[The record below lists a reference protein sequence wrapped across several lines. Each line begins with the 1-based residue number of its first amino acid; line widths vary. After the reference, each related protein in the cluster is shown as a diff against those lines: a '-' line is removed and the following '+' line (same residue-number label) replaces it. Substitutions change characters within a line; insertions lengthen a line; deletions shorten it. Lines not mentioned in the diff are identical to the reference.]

1 MSASESENHYMPLD
15 TSRKEIRLLEIISIT
30 PQIVCKFH
38 TVSLLDNP
46 SFCALSYVWGD
57 GSDTQDITVN
67 NSHRSITSSLGNALE
82 YAVFHWRAIFR
93 DRDVGSCR
101 LWADAICINQAD
113 SQEKGEQVQLMKEVY
128 SMAEIVFCALDFKA
142 PEKEMQFAFY
152 SIGSIATGA
161 DEDGFETPDMVS
173 VPKEEPKRVKI
184 RRVSEY
190 LAFSSHLYH
199 HLGVTVGSAIDVF
212 CGLTYWKR
220 AWIFQEV
227 VLARRPVF
235 IYQTLLMELNILLHA
250 HSWLATAQGEPTP
263 EGADQSIREAI
274 EEFDTAIF
282 LSINWARN
290 LVESEKTSE
299 DAKLRKEHQMAR
311 RVIFTTGGAL
321 EARDPKDHVYALL
334 GVADL
339 KLKPDYSPEKSL
351 ESVYIDLCAELIDL
365 PPDFSF
371 EFLFFLYHAG
381 LAMQDELE
389 QSYGFASWVP
399 NLQPRMPTG
408 SDAANPPPRPFE
420 RLWKMPAEIRH
431 WMDSGSSSDV
441 FIRGRSLFVRA
452 VFVSTV
458 LDLGPVIS
466 FNDDTWLSFVMF
478 LFEMLNSEPFDKR
491 HCHPLVTLTKALGAE
506 CQEGNAWEIPEV
518 LRVIRAL
525 QYLLVNGKS
534 TIEIDDITTE
544 PNAFGEEFLFNIG
557 LGVSW
562 RCRVLDE
569 PPRWILGDELTEQV
583 NPEEQYMMYRSSISN
598 FLSRISDQTEFE
610 AEIAQAEQDA
620 EKLYRG
626 RSRLA
631 RAPDGGLMFVPWSAA
646 KGDHVVL
653 LKGLVE
659 FLLIRKVDDYY
670 LNVGRCSYSTL
681 EKEIACEVGLGERE
695 LVGIELR

>member
-1 MSASESENHYMPLD
+1 MSSSELEKNYLPLD

-30 PQIVCKFH
+30 PEIICKFH

-57 GSDTQDITVN
+57 ESDTQDITVN
-67 NSHRSITSSLGNALE
+67 DSHRSITSSLGNALE
-82 YAVFHWRAIFR
+82 YAIFHWRAIFR
-93 DRDVGSCR
+93 DRDVRSCR

-128 SMAEIVFCALDFKA
+128 SMAEVVFCVLDFKA
-142 PEKEMQFAFY
+142 PEKEMQCAFY
-152 SIGSIATGA
+152 AIGSIATGA
-161 DEDGFETPDMVS
+161 DEDGFVS
-173 VPKEEPKRVKI
+173 APNEEPKRASM
-184 RRVSEY
+184 RRVTEY
-190 LAFSSHLYH
+190 LAFSCHLSH

-212 CGLTYWKR
+212 CCLTYWKR

-235 IYQTLLMELNILLHA
+235 IYRTLLMDLSTLLRA
-250 HSWLATAQGEPTP
+250 HSWLSAAQVQPTP
-263 EGADQSIREAI
+263 EGTDQSVRDAI
-274 EEFDTAIF
+274 DEFDAAIF
-282 LSINWARN
+282 LSINWART
-290 LVESEKTSE
+290 LVGVEKASE

-311 RVIFTTGGAL
+311 RAIVSTGGTL

-365 PPDFSF
+365 PSDFSF

-389 QSYGFASWVP
+389 QSYEFASWVP
-399 NLQPRMPTG
+399 NLQRRMSSG
-408 SDAANPPPRPFE
+408 SDANPPRPFE
-420 RLWKMPAEIRH
+420 RLWKMPSDISP
-431 WMDSGSSSDV
+431 WMDCGPSPDV
-441 FIRGRSLFVRA
+441 FIRERSLFVRA

-466 FNDDTWLSFVMF
+466 FNDDTWLSFVIF
-478 LFEMLNSEPFDKR
+478 LFEMLNSPPFYT
-491 HCHPLVTLTKALGAE
+491 HHIHPVVTLAKALGAE
-506 CQEGNAWEIPEV
+506 CQEENVWEMPEV
-518 LRVIRAL
+518 LRVIRTL
-525 QYLLVNGKS
+525 QYLLVNGQS
-534 TIEIDDITTE
+534 TNETDDSPTE
-544 PNAFGEEFLFNIG
+544 SKYMYAFGEEFLLNIG

-562 RCRVLDE
+562 RYRVLDE
-569 PPRWILGDELTEQV
+569 PPRPILGHELIDQV
-583 NPEEQYMMYRSSISN
+583 NQEEQYMLYRSSISN
-598 FLSRISDQTEFE
+598 FLTRISDQTQFE
-610 AEIAQAEQDA
+610 VEMAQAEKDA

-631 RAPDGGLMFVPWSAA
+631 RAVDGGLMFVPWIATE
-646 KGDHVVL
+646 GDHVVL
-653 LKGLVE
+653 LKGVVE
-659 FLLIRKVDDYY
+659 FLLLRRVDDYY
-670 LNVGRCSYSTL
+670 LNVGRCSFSTL
-681 EKEIACEVGLGERE
+681 EKEIAHEVGVGERE